1 MNTKKSY
8 KTKKSRRKENN
19 QLWVLL
25 LLAAGGLILIVAGII
40 LFGGGDQADKT
51 ATISLEVSGAPSLK
65 VDQEVIDFG
74 DVKVNE
80 VVEATFRLANVGDQP
95 LHFTQAPYVE
105 LAAGC

>member
-1 MNTKKSY
+1 MSKKKSY
-8 KTKKSRRKENN
+8 KSKKSRRKSSNRF
-19 QLWVLL
+19 WTLL
-25 LLAAGGLILIVAGII
+25 ILAAGGLILIAAGAI
-40 LFGGGDQADKT
+40 LFRGGDRTDNT
-51 ATISLEVSGAPSLK
+51 AGAPLEVSGAPSLK
-65 VDQEVIDFG
+65 VEQEVLDFG